1 MLNKCIQCG
10 WMKASHCG
18 PLCSLSVPSLRPL
31 CLLAGLPV
39 LGSFHGEA
47 RGIFLGHRFA
57 SPLLS
62 SPVWL
67 LVSLEIKAFSW
78 SGLCSTFISQFS
90 PAPTGSS
97 SRTPESLI
105 WANVATELGLLPHIH
120 SSKFTQV
127 SAFFRKH
134 LRLHRSWLPILAKTT
149 LETTLETFGP
159 KAPKAYPNHSTD
171 HTKLSLGSHLSV
183 LYLRTETLF
192 HLFYLT
198 EPIVGT
204 Q

>member
-18 PLCSLSVPSLRPL
+18 PLCGLSVPSLRPP
-31 CLLAGLPV
+31 CLLAGLLV

-62 SPVWL
+62 SPMWL
-67 LVSLEIKAFSW
+67 LVSFGIKAFSW

-105 WANVATELGLLPHIH
+105 WASVATELGLLPHIH
-120 SSKFTQV
+120 SSKLTQV

-134 LRLHRSWLPILAKTT
+134 LRLHRSWLPILAF
-149 LETTLETFGP
+149 LPCGP

-183 LYLRTETLF
+183 PYLRTETLF